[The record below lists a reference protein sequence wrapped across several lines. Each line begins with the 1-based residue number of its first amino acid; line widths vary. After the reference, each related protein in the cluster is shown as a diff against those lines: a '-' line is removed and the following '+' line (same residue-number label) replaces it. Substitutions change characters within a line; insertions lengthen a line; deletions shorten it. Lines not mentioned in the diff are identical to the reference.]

1 MAEQY
6 QVIAHLP
13 GPEWLAGVPFPEQP
27 GVHLHMANMKSWL
40 DAGRIVVG
48 GPFLDERGG
57 GTVITRFDDLDAA
70 IGAAN
75 DDPAVKAGLLIA
87 DVRPWLLAM
96 WDDIE

>member
-1 MAEQY
+1 MADHY

-13 GPEWLAGVPFPEQP
+13 GPKWVNGTPFREQP
-27 GVHLHMANMKSWL
+27 DVHLHMETMKTWL

-70 IGAAN
+70 IEAAN
-75 DDPAVKAGLLIA
+75 ADPAVLGGLLMA
-87 DVRPWLLAM
+87 DVRPWFLAM